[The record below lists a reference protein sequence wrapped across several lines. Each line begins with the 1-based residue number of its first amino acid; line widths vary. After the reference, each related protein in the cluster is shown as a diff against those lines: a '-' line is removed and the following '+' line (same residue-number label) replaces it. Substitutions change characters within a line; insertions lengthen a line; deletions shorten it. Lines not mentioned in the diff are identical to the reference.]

1 MILNYQIIKVSLNL
15 TPVVFISDSDIRDM
29 RCRVLLARGVGTLHI
44 STRRPMSGP
53 GGDSAAGPL
62 YPHHVPTNVLQKLV
76 LAGGSAAVALSDP
89 WRADM
94 VAVNG
99 EVTGLPALRHMH
111 HKVGADMMIVGL
123 L

>member
-1 MILNYQIIKVSLNL
+1 
-15 TPVVFISDSDIRDM
+15 M
-29 RCRVLLARGVGTLHI
+29 RCRALLSRGVGTLQI
-44 STRRPMSGP
+44 SARRPVSGL
-53 GGDSAAGPL
+53 GGDSAAPL

-111 HKVGADMMIVGL
+111 QKVDADMMIVWPCDQNIFR
-123 L
+123 